1 MQRLINHEV
10 KMIVMQRLVKVDG
23 KVRTDMFYL
32 TNFQDGVKIE
42 KAKEIFYLLYDT
54 KGHIVLHRVVK
65 EEATYELCLV
75 KKVLRGPKGVP

>member
-1 MQRLINHEV
+1 
-10 KMIVMQRLVKVDG
+10 MIVMHRLVKVDG

-42 KAKEIFYLLYDT
+42 KAKRVKIENAKEIFYLLYDT

>member
-1 MQRLINHEV
+1 
-10 KMIVMQRLVKVDG
+10 MIVIQRLVKVDG

-42 KAKEIFYLLYDT
+42 KAKGVKIEKAKESFHLLYDT

-65 EEATYELCLV
+65 EEATYKLCLV